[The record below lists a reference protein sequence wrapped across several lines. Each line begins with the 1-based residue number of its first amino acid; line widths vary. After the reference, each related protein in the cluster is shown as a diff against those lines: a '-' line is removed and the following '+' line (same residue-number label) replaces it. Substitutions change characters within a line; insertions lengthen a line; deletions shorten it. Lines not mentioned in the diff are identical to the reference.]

1 MPESWLGGTCREDEA
16 GVPHLCTMHRRARD
30 YNRAVDAQLPI
41 PGIAADVKQS
51 RTDWPAVLLREA
63 LLILAATLFLALTAR
78 IQVALP
84 FSPVPITGQTLG
96 VLLVGALYGPVRGA
110 ATVATYL
117 AEGALGLPVFSGGLG
132 GSAMLLGPTG
142 GYLAGFIP
150 AAFVAGL
157 AGGANRRAALRLGG
171 LLLASAVVYVFGAPW
186 LAYVAKM
193 PLEGALAVGVLPFL
207 PGDVLKAGL
216 VAGVV
221 PAGARLLAP
230 LFRRP

>member
-1 MPESWLGGTCREDEA
+1 MS
-16 GVPHLCTMHRRARD
+16 HLCTMHRRVSD
-30 YNRAVDAQLPI
+30 YNRAVDADLPI
-41 PGIAADVKQS
+41 RGIAAGVKRQQM
-51 RTDWPAVLLREA
+51 DWPAVLLREA
-63 LLILAATLFLALTAR
+63 VFVLAATLFLALTAR
-78 IQVALP
+78 IRVVLP

-110 ATVATYL
+110 ATVITYL

-132 GSAMLLGPTG
+132 GVAMLLGPTG

-150 AAFVAGL
+150 ASFMAGI
-157 AGGANRRAALRLGG
+157 AGRASRRAALRLAG
-171 LLLASAVVYVFGAPW
+171 LLLASVVVYVFGAPW

-230 LFRRP
+230 LLRRP

>member
-1 MPESWLGGTCREDEA
+1 
-16 GVPHLCTMHRRARD
+16 MHRRARD

-96 VLLVGALYGPVRGA
+96 VLLVGALYGSVRGA